1 MTPSLAVP
9 TDNIYKFACL
19 FGLALIV
26 VSIISFV
33 SIYTSSLD
41 RKIRYAEIVIRVE
54 AEPQRS
60 KADDDLL
67 TLNKTLLSVTKE
79 NERLASS
86 VIAVVL
92 SIGVLLSA
100 FGAHRWHNKVQQRD
114 DKLAQ
119 LQLEK
124 LEAEIAKLKLEAA
137 AVQPLDTTTQNGPRH
152 AEHVDV

>member
-1 MTPSLAVP
+1 MPPSLSVP

-100 FGAHRWHNKVQQRD
+100 FGAHRWHDKVQQRD

-137 AVQPLDTTTQNGPRH
+137 AVQPPDTTTQNVPRH
-152 AEHVDV
+152 AEPVDV